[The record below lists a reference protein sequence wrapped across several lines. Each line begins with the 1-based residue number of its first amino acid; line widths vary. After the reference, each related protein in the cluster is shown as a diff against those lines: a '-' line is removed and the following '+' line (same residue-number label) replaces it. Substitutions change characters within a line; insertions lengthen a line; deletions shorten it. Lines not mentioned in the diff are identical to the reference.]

1 MGRVLVAAG
10 CLGSLGVVYRRYA
23 AELGHLAPRRARVY
37 TETNAKYAPAGL
49 ADIAKLPARKVVS
62 DGCEVMQE
70 KKLHDIRSHQAL
82 PPPHV
87 KRNQEEGVLKL
98 RRGRLWKEIWRNS
111 VAPLEG
117 LGAFIVL
124 EGLEGVVVPEEAV
137 GRSMRHKI
145 LLKES

>member
-10 CLGSLGVVYRRYA
+10 CLGSLGVVYRWYA
-23 AELGHLAPRRARVY
+23 AELGHLAPRRARVP
-37 TETNAKYAPAGL
+37 NAKYAPAGL

-62 DGCEVMQE
+62 DGCEVVQE
-70 KKLHDIRSHQAL
+70 KFLHDIRSHQAL

-124 EGLEGVVVPEEAV
+124 EGLEGVVVPEESV

>member
-1 MGRVLVAAG
+1 M
-10 CLGSLGVVYRRYA
+10 
-23 AELGHLAPRRARVY
+23 
-37 TETNAKYAPAGL
+37 
-49 ADIAKLPARKVVS
+49 VS
-62 DGCEVMQE
+62 DGCEVVQE
-70 KKLHDIRSHQAL
+70 KFLHDIRSHPAL

-98 RRGRLWKEIWRNS
+98 RRGRLWKEIWRKS